1 MKKQSIATPL
11 SMEQNLSSIHEIRG
25 TRKKKQRAKQQRLLA
40 ALNAA
45 NGNVSAAAR
54 ALGISRATFYRKL
67 SLDKDKV

>member
-1 MKKQSIATPL
+1 
-11 SMEQNLSSIHEIRG
+11 MEQNLSSIHEIRG
-25 TRKKKQRAKQQRLLA
+25 YKKEKAKEQEQQRLLA